1 VTDWSVLNPDG
12 SHSDPV
18 PGNPDEVN
26 SLATWFRQMSDD
38 VSSSVSAIQR
48 FDVSAG
54 WRDQAAKKFDEHMG
68 TLKKDLPKLRDSY
81 GKAASALTTYQG
93 HLRTSQK
100 QAQQALNIALEAKAN
115 VDSAQ
120 RAKAAVTATP
130 PASGQPPPDTSSYD
144 RQEQDGHDRLAH
156 ARSLL
161 HQACDDRDHAAATC
175 RRQIQDAHH
184 VGMHNKSW
192 WDHVTGAVSDGL
204 HYIDAHLEDIAKFAS
219 NLSAWLG
226 TAALILSFIPVVNVI
241 APALEAASLVLL
253 GVSMLAKT
261 ALLAEGRMSV
271 GQYCMDAG
279 IAALQVVGFKGGRM
293 AGAAAKDEGK
303 LADATLRNLGG
314 KVAQR
319 EANLQSA
326 IAAGKSERS
335 LAASRGWVTRAENA
349 LKEGHE
355 KLDVVVKRGFLD
367 EEKKVAPVIEKW
379 KHPIESTTVKYG
391 SPSQWSSLPTSVRL
405 HRVALPFHAVGH
417 VADTRE
423 LVHEP
428 LPPKWGA
435 EAAHG

>member
-1 VTDWSVLNPDG
+1 
-12 SHSDPV
+12 V
-18 PGNPDEVN
+18 PGNPDDVSN
-26 SLATWFRQMSDD
+26 LARWFRQMSDD

-48 FDVSAG
+48 FDASAG
-54 WRDQAAKKFDEHMG
+54 WRDQAGKKFEEHIG
-68 TLKKDLPKLRDSY
+68 TLKDDLPKLRDSY
-81 GKAASALTTYQG
+81 GKAASALSSYEG

-120 RAKAAVTATP
+120 RAKAAVTAT

-175 RRQIQDAHH
+175 RRQIQDAHN

-204 HYIDAHLEDIAKFAS
+204 HYIDAHLEDIAKWAS

-226 TAALILSFIPVVNVI
+226 TAALILSFIPFVNVI
-241 APALEAASLVLL
+241 APALETVSLVLL

-293 AGAAAKDEGK
+293 AGDAAK
-303 LADATLRNLGG
+303 ADATVASDTLGKLGRN
-314 KVAQR
+314 VTQR
-319 EANLQSA
+319 EANLQA
-326 IAAGKSERS
+326 AVGAGKSERS
-335 LAASRGWVTRAENA
+335 LAASKGWVTRAESA
-349 LKEGHE
+349 LKDGHQ

-367 EEKKVAPVIEKW
+367 EEKRVAPVFEKW
-379 KHPIESTTVKYG
+379 KHPIESTAVKYG
-391 SPSQWSSLPTSVRL
+391 SPSQWSSLSTSVRL
-405 HRVALPFHAVGH
+405 HRVALPFHAIGH
-417 VADTRE
+417 VAETKE